1 MHRPREVLP
10 LLLGPMLSEKSLQLL
25 LIIVKSVGAMKCKH
39 RFGVFGIPIDTE
51 TILSLT
57 NMLLIKLQKHT
68 HESHEEVYQ
77 GAE

>member
-1 MHRPREVLP
+1 MVYTS
-10 LLLGPMLSEKSLQLL
+10 GQ
-25 LIIVKSVGAMKCKH
+25 KCKH